1 MKRDAVPRT
10 YAERLGEHIL
20 GLRFEDL
27 PAAVV
32 RHAKWCTLD
41 AIGVAMAGAGKVW
54 ARAVLDEVRRHG
66 SHGRATVWL
75 HGDKVPDASAAL
87 VNGMFAHSMDF
98 NDDIAG
104 IQAGSLVPPTAIA
117 VAEDAGRGG
126 RDVIAA
132 IALGYDVAVRVA
144 DAINSQQLYIRG
156 FQPTAVCGGFG
167 AAAVA
172 AKLLRLDAGQTADAF
187 GIAGS
192 YAGGTIEFLKDG
204 TDTKRYHVAKACH
217 AGVLSARLAA
227 GGMNGPRTIFEG
239 DYGLFRVL
247 SAESRPERLLAELG
261 TRYDILDTSFKRYP
275 FCDGNAA
282 PLEATLELMEAHGIG
297 IDDIRSLHYRIKTF
311 LVPYCIDYHGDRSR
325 KFRPRNE
332 LDAQMS
338 LPYCIAVG
346 LLKGGKLEVA
356 DFDPSRFDDPRIHE
370 IADKVDAQADPE
382 LDKVPLRPMSM
393 PSIVTLTTRG
403 GKTHTHRVDHQ
414 RGDPRNP
421 FTPEEF
427 VAKFH
432 ACADPLVGEANA
444 ARIVEEVERLDE
456 VNDLSRLTA
465 ALCASGRKGK

>member
-1 MKRDAVPRT
+1 VRLAVHVI
-10 YAERLGEHIL
+10 GH
-20 GLRFEDL
+20 RFEDL
-27 PAAVV
+27 PANVV
-32 RHAKWCTLD
+32 RQARWCLLD
-41 AIGVAMAGAGKVW
+41 SIGVAMAGAEKKW
-54 ARAVLDEVRRHG
+54 ARAVLNEVRRQG
-66 SHGRATVWL
+66 GAGRATVWL
-75 HGDKVPDASAAL
+75 HGDKVPDTSAAL

-104 IQAGSLVPPTAIA
+104 IQAGSLIPPTAVA
-117 VAEDAGRGG
+117 VAEEAGASG
-126 RDVIAA
+126 RDVIVAM
-132 IALGYDVAVRVA
+132 ALGYDVAVRVA

-167 AAAVA
+167 ATAVA
-172 AKLLRLDAGQTADAF
+172 AQLLRMDVGQLADAF

-217 AGVLSARLAA
+217 AGVLSARLAQ

-282 PLEATLELMEAHGIG
+282 PLEATLELMEKHGIG
-297 IDDIRSLHYRIKTF
+297 IGDIASLRYRIKTF
-311 LVPYCIDYHGDRSR
+311 LVPYCIDYHGDRER

-338 LPYCIAVG
+338 LPYSIAVG
-346 LLKGGKLEVA
+346 LLQGGRLEVA

-370 IADKVDAQADPE
+370 IADRIDAQADPE

-393 PSIVTLTTRG
+393 PSIVTLTTKAG
-403 GKTHTHRVDHQ
+403 ATYTHRVDYQ

-427 VAKFH
+427 VGKFH
-432 ACADPLVGEANA
+432 ACADSLIGEANA
-444 ARIVEEVERLDE
+444 ARIVEEVERLDKAP
-456 VNDLSRLTA
+456 DLSRLTA
-465 ALCASGRKGK
+465 ALCASPRRTI

>member
-1 MKRDAVPRT
+1 MKRDQVEPT
-10 YAERLGEHIL
+10 YAERLAEHVV
-20 GLRFEDL
+20 GHRYEDL
-27 PAAVV
+27 PAKVV
-32 RHAKWCTLD
+32 QQAKWCLLD
-41 AIGVAMAGAGKVW
+41 SIGVAMAGAEKIW
-54 ARAVLDEVRRHG
+54 AQAVLNEARRQG
-66 SHGRATVWL
+66 SRGKATIWL
-75 HGDKVPDASAAL
+75 YGDKVSDVSAAL

-104 IQAGSLVPPTAIA
+104 IQAGGLVPPTALA
-117 VAEDAGRGG
+117 VAEEAGASG
-126 RDVIAA
+126 RDLVLAMT
-132 IALGYDVAVRVA
+132 LGYDVAVRMA

-167 AAAVA
+167 ATAVA
-172 AKLLRLDAGQTADAF
+172 AKLLKLNPGQLSDAF

-217 AGVLSARLAA
+217 GGVLGARLAQ

-239 DYGLFRVL
+239 DYGIFKVL

-261 TRYDILDTSFKRYP
+261 SRYDILDTSFKRYP

-282 PLEATLELMEAHGIG
+282 PLEATMELMERNRIG
-297 IDDIRSLHYRIKTF
+297 IDDIKSLHYRIKTF
-311 LVPYCIDYHGDRSR
+311 LIPYCIDYHGDRSR

-338 LPYCIAVG
+338 LPYSVAVG
-346 LLKGGKLEVA
+346 LLKNGKLEVH
-356 DFDPSRFDDPRIHE
+356 DFDPARFDDPRIHA
-370 IADKVDAQADPE
+370 IADKVDAIADAE

-393 PSIVTLTTRG
+393 PSVVTLTT
-403 GKTHTHRVDHQ
+403 KTGESYTHRVDYQ

-427 VAKFH
+427 VTKFH
-432 ACADPLVGEANA
+432 TCADRLIGEPQAS
-444 ARIVEEVERLDE
+444 RIVEVIDRLEKLD
-456 VNDLSRLTA
+456 DLSQLSS
-465 ALCASGRKGK
+465 ALVA

>member
-1 MKRDAVPRT
+1 MKRDAVKTT
-10 YAERLGEHIL
+10 YAERLAEYVIGV
-20 GLRFEDL
+20 RFEDL

-32 RHAKWCTLD
+32 RQAKWCLLD
-41 AIGVAMAGAGKVW
+41 SIGVAMAGAGKKW
-54 ARAVLDEVRRHG
+54 AQAVLHEVRRQGARGH
-66 SHGRATVWL
+66 ATVWL
-75 HGDKVPDASAAL
+75 YGDRVPDASAAL

-104 IQAGSLVPPTAIA
+104 IQAGGLIPPTAFA
-117 VAEDAGRGG
+117 AGEEEKADG
-126 RDVIAA
+126 RSVIAA
-132 IALGYDVAVRVA
+132 MVTGYDVSVRMA

-167 AAAVA
+167 ATAVA
-172 AKLLRLDAGQTADAF
+172 GKLMGLDPGQLADAF

-217 AGVLSARLAA
+217 GGVLGARLAKA
-227 GGMNGPRTIFEG
+227 GMNGPRTIFEG
-239 DYGLFRVL
+239 DYGLFKVL

-261 TRYDILDTSFKRYP
+261 TRYDILDTSFKSYP

-282 PLEATLELMEAHGIG
+282 PLEATMALMEEQAIAL
-297 IDDIRSLHYRIKTF
+297 DDIASLHYRIKTF
-311 LVPYCIDYHGDRSR
+311 LIPYAIDFHGDRSR

-346 LLKGGKLEVA
+346 LLKKGRLEVA
-356 DFDPSRFDDPRIHE
+356 DFDPARFDDPRIHA
-370 IADKVDAQADPE
+370 IADKVDAVADPE

-393 PSIVTLTTRG
+393 PSIVKLTTRDG
-403 GKTHTHRVDHQ
+403 RTFEKRVDYQ

-421 FTPEEF
+421 FSPDDY
-427 VAKFH
+427 ARKFH
-432 ACADPLVGEANA
+432 ACADPLIGSAWADRV
-444 ARIVEEVERLDE
+444 VELVDQLDE
-456 VNDLSRLTA
+456 LDDLSELSK
-465 ALCASGRKGK
+465 ALAP

>member
-1 MKRDAVPRT
+1 MNRDPVGET
-10 YAERLGEHIL
+10 YAERLAGHVI

-27 PAAVV
+27 PTKVV
-32 RHAKWCTLD
+32 QQAKWCMLD
-41 AIGVAMAGAGKVW
+41 SIGVAIAGADKKW
-54 ARAVLDEVRRHG
+54 ARAVLNEVRRQG
-66 SHGRATVWL
+66 GTGRATVWL
-75 HGDKVPDASAAL
+75 HGDKVPDTSAAL

-104 IQAGSLVPPTAIA
+104 IQAGSLIPPTALA
-117 VAEDAGRGG
+117 VAEEAGCSG
-126 RDVIAA
+126 RDMIAA

-167 AAAVA
+167 STAVA
-172 AKLLRLDAGQTADAF
+172 AKLLRLDPGQLADAF

-192 YAGGTIEFLKDG
+192 YAGGTIEFLKEG

-217 AGVLSARLAA
+217 AGVLGARLAQ

-239 DYGLFRVL
+239 DYGIFKVL
-247 SAESRPERLLAELG
+247 SADSRPERLLAELG

-282 PLEATLELMEAHGIG
+282 PLEATMEVMAKNGIG
-297 IDDIRSLHYRIKTF
+297 IDDIESLHYRIKTF
-311 LVPYCIDYHGDRSR
+311 LIPYCIDYHGDRTR
-325 KFRPRNE
+325 KYRPRNE

-338 LPYCIAVG
+338 LPYSIAAG
-346 LLKGGKLEVA
+346 LLKGGKLQVA
-356 DFDPSRFDDPRIHE
+356 DFDPSKFDDPRIHA
-370 IADKVDAQADPE
+370 IADKVDAVADAE

-393 PSIVTLTTRG
+393 PSIVTVTTKA
-403 GKTHTHRVDHQ
+403 GKTYTHRVDYQ

-432 ACADPLVGEANA
+432 DCADELIGNA
-444 ARIVEEVERLDE
+444 AASRIVEEVDRLDKAG
-456 VNDLSRLTA
+456 DLSGLGK
-465 ALCASGRKGK
+465 ALCGPGGKS

>member
-1 MKRDAVPRT
+1 MSGT
-10 YAERLGEHIL
+10 YAERLATYVV
-20 GLRFEDL
+20 GLRFADL
-27 PAAVV
+27 PDAVV
-32 RHAKWCTLD
+32 RHAKWCLLD
-41 AIGVAMAGAGKVW
+41 SIGVALAGAEKPW
-54 ARAVLDEVRRHG
+54 AEAVRNEILRQG
-66 SHGRATVWL
+66 GRGNATVWL
-75 HGDKVPDASAAL
+75 HGDRVCDASAAM
-87 VNGMFAHSMDF
+87 VNGMFAHSMDY

-104 IQAGSLVPPTAIA
+104 IQAGGLIPPTALA
-117 VAEDAGRGG
+117 VGEDTGASG

-172 AKLLRLDAGQTADAF
+172 GKLLGSTSATLANAF

-204 TDTKRYHVAKACH
+204 TDTKRFHVAKAAH
-217 AGVLSARLAA
+217 GGVLSARLAQL
-227 GGMNGPRTIFEG
+227 GMTGPRTIFEG
-239 DYGLFRVL
+239 DYGIFRVC
-247 SAESRPERLLAELG
+247 SADARPERLLTELG
-261 TRYDILDTSFKRYP
+261 SRYDILDTSFKKYP

-282 PLEATLELMEAHGIG
+282 PLEATLELMREHAVET
-297 IDDIRSLHYRIKTF
+297 DDIASMHYRIKTF

-325 KFRPRNE
+325 KFRPRTE

-346 LLKGGKLEVA
+346 LIKNGKLDVD
-356 DFDPSRFDDPRIHE
+356 DFDPGRFDDARIHA
-370 IADKVDAQADPE
+370 IADKVDAIADAE

-393 PSIVTLTTRG
+393 PSIATITTRDG
-403 GKTHTHRVDHQ
+403 RSYSTRVDYQ

-427 VAKFH
+427 VHKFH
-432 ACADPLVGEANA
+432 SCADPHVGSERAE
-444 ARIVEEVERLDE
+444 RIVDAVMRLERLE
-456 VNDLSRLTA
+456 RLADLTSLIAKPAR
-465 ALCASGRKGK
+465 S

>member
-1 MKRDAVPRT
+1 MKRDAVDPT
-10 YAERLGEHIL
+10 YAERLAEHVIHH
-20 GLRFEDL
+20 RFEDL

-32 RHAKWCTLD
+32 QQAKWCLLD
-41 AIGVAMAGAGKVW
+41 SIGVAMAGAEKPW
-54 ARAVLDEVRRHG
+54 AQAVLDEVRRQG
-66 SHGRATVWL
+66 GRGKSTVWL
-75 HGDKVPDASAAL
+75 YGDKVSDVSAAL

-104 IQAGSLVPPTAIA
+104 IQAGGLIPPTALA
-117 VAEDAGRGG
+117 VAEEVGASG
-126 RDVIAA
+126 RDLISAM
-132 IALGYDVAVRVA
+132 ALGYDVAVRVA

-167 AAAVA
+167 ATAVA
-172 AKLLRLDAGQTADAF
+172 GKLLGLDTGQLADAF

-217 AGVLSARLAA
+217 GGVLGARLAK
-227 GGMNGPRTIFEG
+227 GGMNGPRSIFEG
-239 DYGLFRVL
+239 DYGIFKVL

-261 TRYDILDTSFKRYP
+261 SRYDILDTSFKSYP

-282 PLEATLELMEAHGIG
+282 PLEATMAVMQEQGIA
-297 IDDIRSLHYRIKTF
+297 IDDIESLRYRIKTF
-311 LVPYCIDYHGDRSR
+311 LIPYCIDFHGDRSR

-346 LLKGGKLEVA
+346 LLKNGKLEVG
-356 DFDPSRFDDPRIHE
+356 DFDPARFDDPRIHA
-370 IADKVDAQADPE
+370 IADKVDAVADPE

-393 PSIVTLTTRG
+393 PSIVTLRTKA
-403 GKTHTHRVDHQ
+403 GKTYEKRVDYQ

-421 FTPEEF
+421 FSPQDF
-427 VAKFH
+427 VRKFH
-432 ACADPLVGEANA
+432 ACADPHVGA
-444 ARIVEEVERLDE
+444 AQAGRLVEEVARLDE
-456 VNDLSRLTA
+456 LEDPSSISVLL
-465 ALCASGRKGK
+465 GR